1 MNQPL
6 ISPEQLQQRL
16 LENHSLESHP
26 LKSDLIILDA
36 SIEFQIP
43 SESEKIKGQMIP
55 GAIRFDYDKDFCNKH
70 TLLPHMFPTENHFNA
85 RAQEIGIN
93 QDSTIVVYDNSG
105 TFASPRAWWMFMA
118 MGHNNVY
125 ILDGGLPA
133 WIEAGYATDTNYKAD
148 APIGNFEGKI
158 QDNYFVNAQQTQSYS
173 DNKSANILDARS
185 QARFDSEV
193 PEPREGL
200 RSGHIPNSVCLP
212 FAQVLN
218 AGKLKSK
225 NELIDIF
232 STLDL
237 NPSQPMFFSCG
248 SGVTAC
254 IILLAAKLAGYSGEM
269 GVYDGSWTEWGANEQ
284 LPIAVTHK

>member
-6 ISPEQLQQRL
+6 ISPQQLQQRL
-16 LENHSLESHP
+16 LAEDN
-26 LKSDLIILDA
+26 IILLDA

-70 TLLPHMFPTENHFNA
+70 TLLPHMFPTEKHFNT

-93 QDSTIVVYDNSG
+93 QDSTIVVYDNAG

-133 WIEAGYATDTNYKAD
+133 WIEAGYSTETDYRTEVKT
-148 APIGNFEGKI
+148 GNFEGHI
-158 QDNYFVNAQQTQSYS
+158 QDNYFVSAQQIESYS
-173 DNKSANILDARS
+173 TDKSANIVDARS

-218 AGKLKSK
+218 DGKLRTQQ
-225 NELIDIF
+225 ELIEIF
-232 STLDL
+232 STIEIT
-237 NPSQPMFFSCG
+237 PSQPMFFSCG

-254 IILLAAKLAGYSGEM
+254 IILLAAKLAGYTGEM
-269 GVYDGSWTEWGANEQ
+269 GVYDGSWTEWGANEK
-284 LPIAVTHK
+284 LPIAVTEK

>member
-6 ISPEQLQQRL
+6 ISPAQLQQKISD
-16 LENHSLESHP
+16 NN
-26 LKSDLIILDA
+26 DLIILDA

-70 TLLPHMFPTENHFNA
+70 TLLPHMFPTEKHFNT

-133 WIEAGYATDTNYKAD
+133 WIDAGYATDTDFKTTVQT
-148 APIGNFEGKI
+148 GNFEGSI
-158 QDNYFVNAQQTQSYS
+158 QGNYFVNAQQIESYS
-173 DNKSANILDARS
+173 TSKSANIVDARS
-185 QARFDSEV
+185 QARFDSKV

-200 RSGHIPNSVCLP
+200 RSGHIPNSICLP

-218 AGKLKSK
+218 DGKLRAQ
-225 NELIDIF
+225 NELAEIF

-237 NPSQPMFFSCG
+237 TPSQPMFFSCG

-254 IILLAAKLAGYSGEM
+254 IILLAAKLAGYSGDM
-269 GVYDGSWTEWGANEQ
+269 GVYDGSWTEWGANEK
-284 LPIAVTHK
+284 LPIAVTKM

>member
-16 LENHSLESHP
+16 LEEENI
-26 LKSDLIILDA
+26 IILDA

-70 TLLPHMFPTENHFNA
+70 TLLPHMFPTEKHFNT
-85 RAQEIGIN
+85 RAQKIGIN

-133 WIEAGYATDTNYKAD
+133 WIEAGYATDTDYRTEVQA
-148 APIGNFEGKI
+148 GNFEGSI
-158 QDNYFVNAQQTQSYS
+158 QDNYFVNAQQVEGYS
-173 DNKSANILDARS
+173 TDNSANILDARS

-200 RSGHIPNSVCLP
+200 RSGHIPNSICLP

-218 AGKLKSK
+218 AGKLKSQE
-225 NELIDIF
+225 ELVDIF
-232 STLDL
+232 SML
-237 NPSQPMFFSCG
+237 NLSPSQPMFFSCG

-254 IILLAAKLAGYSGEM
+254 IILLAAKLAGYSDQM
-269 GVYDGSWTEWGANEQ
+269 GVYDGSWTEWGANEN
-284 LPIAVTHK
+284 LPIFKTSAKI

>member
-1 MNQPL
+1 MDITIMNQPL
-6 ISPEQLQQRL
+6 ISPQQLQQRL
-16 LENHSLESHP
+16 LAEDN
-26 LKSDLIILDA
+26 IILLDA

-70 TLLPHMFPTENHFNA
+70 TLLPHMFPTEKHFNT

-93 QDSTIVVYDNSG
+93 QDSTIVVYDNAG

-133 WIEAGYATDTNYKAD
+133 WIEAGYATETDCRTEVKT
-148 APIGNFEGKI
+148 GNFEGYI
-158 QDNYFVNAQQTQSYS
+158 QDNYFVSAQQIESYS
-173 DNKSANILDARS
+173 TDKSANIVDARS

-218 AGKLKSK
+218 DGKLRTQQ
-225 NELIDIF
+225 ELIEIF
-232 STLDL
+232 STIEIT
-237 NPSQPMFFSCG
+237 PSQPMFFSCG

-254 IILLAAKLAGYSGEM
+254 IILLAAKLAGYTGEM
-269 GVYDGSWTEWGANEQ
+269 GVYDGSWTEWGANEK
-284 LPIAVTHK
+284 LPIAVTEK

>member
-6 ISPEQLQQRL
+6 ISPQQLQQRL
-16 LENHSLESHP
+16 LAEDN
-26 LKSDLIILDA
+26 IILLDA

-70 TLLPHMFPTENHFNA
+70 TLLPHMFPTEKHFNT

-93 QDSTIVVYDNSG
+93 QDSTIVVYDNAG

-133 WIEAGYATDTNYKAD
+133 WIEAGYSTETDYRTEVKT
-148 APIGNFEGKI
+148 GNFEGHI
-158 QDNYFVNAQQTQSYS
+158 QDNYFVSAQQIESYS
-173 DNKSANILDARS
+173 TDKSANIVDARS

-218 AGKLKSK
+218 DGKLRTQQ
-225 NELIDIF
+225 ELIEIF
-232 STLDL
+232 STIEIT
-237 NPSQPMFFSCG
+237 PSQPIFFSCG

-254 IILLAAKLAGYSGEM
+254 IILLAAKLAGYTGEM
-269 GVYDGSWTEWGANEQ
+269 GVYDGSWTEWGANEE
-284 LPIAVTHK
+284 LPIAVTEK